1 LGKTSVVQGI
11 PDELPPTPVDFDSPL
26 PTNLNLSD
34 HFSKESKKIW
44 HDNLLS
50 RPSSKLDTIQV
61 EATEA
66 GDFTRG
72 TEACPARIVI
82 TIFAPFWARIIFSV
96 WARII
101 FKPMEVLINSR
112 GEEVTFQKPQYVAI
126 FCEKYRTVGLWSLTL
141 GITSFTLGMTKGFPT
156 YRALHLR

>member
-1 LGKTSVVQGI
+1 MGKTSVVRGI
-11 PDELPPTPVDFDSPL
+11 PGEFPPTPVDFDSPL
-26 PTNLNLSD
+26 TTNPNLSD
-34 HFSKESKKIW
+34 DFSKESKKIW
-44 HDNLLS
+44 HANLLS

-112 GEEVTFQKPQYVAI
+112 GEEVTFQKTTICSDILRKISNRWVMVSHTWNYV
-126 FCEKYRTVGLWSLTL
+126 FHPRND
-141 GITSFTLGMTKGFPT
+141 
-156 YRALHLR
+156 